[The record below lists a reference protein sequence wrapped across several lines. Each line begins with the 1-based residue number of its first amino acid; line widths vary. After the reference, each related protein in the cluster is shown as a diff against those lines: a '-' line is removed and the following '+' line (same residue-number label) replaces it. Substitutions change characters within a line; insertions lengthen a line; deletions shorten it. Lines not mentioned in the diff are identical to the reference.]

1 MRKDIHT
8 YMHMHKNTFKTFW
21 VLVVVALRHVNYFDL
36 RQKSSPVLGHNCAAC
51 RHKTGKPLHYE
62 SVVGNFFVYPKTC
75 SIHVLQLSWPEN
87 TSKKMQHFLS
97 KKCYFKANQSLQHS
111 LRSASW
117 ITPGFASQKTTVGM
131 PPTWKVGL
139 RKKMGYRRSGMGRK
153 LQYWWEI
160 PPIQWVR
167 EKVGVQK
174 KCW

>member
-87 TSKKMQHFLS
+87 TSKKNAAF
-97 KKCYFKANQSLQHS
+97 
-111 LRSASW
+111 
-117 ITPGFASQKTTVGM
+117 PV
-131 PPTWKVGL
+131 
-139 RKKMGYRRSGMGRK
+139 KKMLLQGKSKFTAFFAKCFLDNSRFCIAKNYGGDAPNMKGWVEEKNGVSAIGHGEEVAVLVGNTSNTMG
-153 LQYWWEI
+153 
-160 PPIQWVR
+160 
-167 EKVGVQK
+167 
-174 KCW
+174 